1 MKAAKFKRRSDIRL
15 ILLLLFLFSCLS
27 YVFSKLIVIQVVE
40 ATNLSKR
47 AMSQR
52 LKTIE
57 VPFTRGLILD
67 RQAEELA
74 VSLDVEAVF
83 ATPYLIKN
91 PEKAA
96 FGLAP
101 ILEIEEKEVYE
112 KLTKKTG
119 FVYLARKVDKEKTE
133 KIKDLKIEGIGFIK
147 DSKRCYPFKEL
158 GAQVIGFVGI
168 DNKGLNAL
176 EYYYNDVLSG
186 EKGVLISEMDPW
198 GRSIPEGDYQY
209 DKEIDGNSII
219 TTLDKDIQYKAEIE
233 LKKCVE
239 EYSAKGGTVIVI
251 DPEDASIYAMANYP
265 TFDLNAF
272 EETPKEDWRNRA
284 VCDLYE
290 PGSTMKAIIATMAI
304 EEKIYSPDSVLHV
317 PSSLKIGTAIIGEA
331 HHRPEGDYTLSEI
344 ITKSYN
350 VGAVLIGMKLGK
362 ERIYNYLKE
371 FGFGEKTGIDFP
383 GEAAGYLLHPDK
395 WSKTTIANIPFGQGI
410 SVTPLQMIRALSVIA
425 NGGFL
430 VEPHFVDRII
440 GNDAET
446 INTKNNLESKKI
458 ISSQTSEQV
467 RNMLEKAVR
476 DGTGKGARIEGYKVA
491 GKTGTAQK
499 AKTGKPGY
507 EEGKY
512 IASFMGFVPV
522 NEPKLAIIVI
532 IDEPQG
538 AYYGGVV
545 AAPVFKEVAE
555 FSLRH
560 LKIPPEKE
568 EEIED

>member
-1 MKAAKFKRRSDIRL
+1 
-15 ILLLLFLFSCLS
+15 
-27 YVFSKLIVIQVVE
+27 
-40 ATNLSKR
+40 
-47 AMSQR
+47 
-52 LKTIE
+52 
-57 VPFTRGLILD
+57 
-67 RQAEELA
+67 
-74 VSLDVEAVF
+74 
-83 ATPYLIKN
+83 
-91 PEKAA
+91 
-96 FGLAP
+96 
-101 ILEIEEKEVYE
+101 
-112 KLTKKTG
+112 
-119 FVYLARKVDKEKTE
+119 
-133 KIKDLKIEGIGFIK
+133 
-147 DSKRCYPFKEL
+147 
-158 GAQVIGFVGI
+158 
-168 DNKGLNAL
+168 
-176 EYYYNDVLSG
+176 
-186 EKGVLISEMDPW
+186 
-198 GRSIPEGDYQY
+198 
-209 DKEIDGNSII
+209 
-219 TTLDKDIQYKAEIE
+219 
-233 LKKCVE
+233 
-239 EYSAKGGTVIVI
+239 
-251 DPEDASIYAMANYP
+251 
-265 TFDLNAF
+265 
-272 EETPKEDWRNRA
+272 
-284 VCDLYE
+284 
-290 PGSTMKAIIATMAI
+290 
-304 EEKIYSPDSVLHV
+304 
-317 PSSLKIGTAIIGEA
+317 
-331 HHRPEGDYTLSEI
+331 
-344 ITKSYN
+344 
-350 VGAVLIGMKLGK
+350 MKLGK

-440 GNDAET
+440 GNDAE
-446 INTKNNLESKKI
+446 IISTKNNLESKKI